1 MDIHAP
7 LFHIEEKLGAVV
19 SDPNKPQIQFRLF
32 FPSDPDPQIT
42 SIRVAG
48 SFQSMIGGQDWDFGT
63 GPQLTAAPPTEDGV
77 FWTLLLERDLP
88 VGFYEYKYQVTFKD
102 PNVAPRIVTDP
113 YARYSGQANQNSGFV
128 IGGQNIQLDWLKDR
142 KPIRDLVV
150 YELHIGDFTANLD
163 PQRARAPLDVVID
176 KLDYLKDLGFNAI
189 LFEPWTAWPD
199 KNYNWGYTP
208 FQYFAVEYAYANDTN
223 HPEEKISWL
232 KKLISECHKR
242 NIHVIMDGVYDHA
255 DPSFPYMNF
264 YQDPASCPY
273 TAEPFGGAHFG
284 QDLDF
289 NNYCTQAFIRDV
301 CLYWISE
308 FKIDGIR
315 FDDTVD
321 YHVEDSPR
329 GIPELLQDIQSY
341 VMSEKQENFS
351 TTIENLQIDAAALT
365 NQWATASFWDN
376 GLMDQC
382 NSQLQSGPISGMYLS
397 ALNDT
402 RFLDAEDKRATL
414 YLTNHDHASVA
425 YQAGL
430 NPQVAGNAPWARTQ
444 PHAIALLTSPST
456 PLIPM
461 GQEFGVVVELPEVDS
476 ASNPRVQTRPLAWN
490 VAGSESGRALTAL
503 YKNLLEVRAN
513 HPGLRSRNFYP
524 PNWQG
529 WMTELDPGSG
539 CGVDVANNVILYQRW
554 GTGSDGVQEY
564 LYVILNFSGVTRN
577 VMVLFREGGKWEN
590 LITGGSPDN
599 TTSVSVGNA
608 EDKYEVTVSSN
619 WGAVF
624 FKKVP

>member
-7 LFHIEEKLGAVV
+7 LFHIEQKLGAVI
-19 SDPNKPQIQFRLF
+19 SDNNSFQIQFRLF
-32 FPSDPDPQIT
+32 FPSDPDPQIA

-48 SFQSMIGGQDWDFGT
+48 SFQSKIGGQDWSFDT
-63 GPQLTAAPPTEDGV
+63 GPQLTAAPQTQDGV
-77 FWTLLLERDLP
+77 FWTLLLGSDLP
-88 VGFYEYKYQVTFKD
+88 VGFYEYKYQITFKD

-113 YARYSGQANQNSGFV
+113 YARYSGQENQNSGFV
-128 IGGQNIQLDWLKDR
+128 IGGQDLQLEWLKDR
-142 KPIRDLVV
+142 KPISDLVV
-150 YELHIGDFTANLD
+150 YELHIGDFTVNLD
-163 PQRARAPLDVVID
+163 KQRVRAPLDVVID

-208 FQYFAVEYAYANDTN
+208 FQYFAVEYAYANDPN
-223 HPEEKISWL
+223 KPEEKISWL

-242 NIHVIMDGVYDHA
+242 DIHVIMDGVYDHA
-255 DPSFPYMNF
+255 DVSFPYKNF

-273 TAEPFGGAHFG
+273 TAEPFGGANFG

-321 YHVEDSPR
+321 YHVQNNPR
-329 GIPELLQDIQSY
+329 GIPELLLDIESY
-341 VMSEKQENFS
+341 VASQDQQNFS
-351 TTIENLQIDAAALT
+351 TTIENLQMDAASVT

-376 GLMDQC
+376 GLMDAC
-382 NSQLQSGPISGMYLS
+382 NSQLWNGPVSGAYLS

-402 RFLDAEDKRATL
+402 RFLDDEDKRATL

-430 NPQVAGNAPWARTQ
+430 NPQIAGNAPWARTQ
-444 PHAIALLTSPST
+444 PHAIALLTSPCT

-461 GQEFGVVVELPEVDS
+461 GQEFGVVVELPENDS
-476 ASNPRVQTRPLAWN
+476 AANPRVQSRPLAWD
-490 VAGSESGRALTAL
+490 VADSDSGRALTAL
-503 YKNLLEVRAN
+503 YKDLLKVRAD
-513 HPGLRSRNFYP
+513 HPALRSRNFYP
-524 PNWQG
+524 PDWQN
-529 WMTELDPGSG
+529 WMTELDPASG
-539 CGVDVANNVILYQRW
+539 YGVDVANNVILYRRW
-554 GTGSDGVQEY
+554 GPGSDGVLEH
-564 LYVILNFSGVTRN
+564 LYVILNFSGVTRD
-577 VMVLFREGGKWEN
+577 VMVLFEEGGRWEN

-599 TTSVSVGNA
+599 TTSVSVGSVA
-608 EDKYEVTVSSN
+608 DKYKVTVSSN

-624 FKKVP
+624 FQKAP